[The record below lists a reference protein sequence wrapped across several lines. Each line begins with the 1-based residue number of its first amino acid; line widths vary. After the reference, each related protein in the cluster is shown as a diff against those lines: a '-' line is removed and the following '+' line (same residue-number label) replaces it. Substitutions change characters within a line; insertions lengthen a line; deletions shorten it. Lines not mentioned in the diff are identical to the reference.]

1 MEDLLDRAV
10 VLGHPWVVGELA
22 LGQMRQREEVLG
34 LLSRL
39 PQAQVATT
47 AELAVFIERSRL
59 HGSGIG
65 YLDAQLLAAT
75 RLTADARL
83 WTADKRVAAVAAH
96 LDLHAAPS
104 GPSS

>member
-47 AELAVFIERSRL
+47 AELAVSSR
-59 HGSGIG
+59 G
-65 YLDAQLLAAT
+65 LASTGRASAT
-75 RLTADARL
+75 ST
-83 WTADKRVAAVAAH
+83 
-96 LDLHAAPS
+96 PS
-104 GPSS
+104 CWLRRG